1 MKQLITV
8 QTLDA
13 CISSDGKCY
22 IGPNQILSPGAK
34 DELGRRRV
42 AIVYG
47 PKPDASSAC
56 CCQSS
61 SGSGS
66 TSCCKKGSICD
77 PDELAIAVAALLK
90 KECGISD
97 PAELRAL
104 TMEALLRI
112 VQKC

>member
-1 MKQLITV
+1 MKELITV
-8 QTLDA
+8 QTLDS
-13 CISSDGKCY
+13 CLGSDGKCY

-34 DELGRRRV
+34 DELSRRRV
-42 AIVYG
+42 GIVYG
-47 PKPDASSAC
+47 PKPESPSAC

-61 SGSGS
+61 SGSS
-66 TSCCKKGSICD
+66 CKKGSICD

-112 VQKC
+112 IQKC